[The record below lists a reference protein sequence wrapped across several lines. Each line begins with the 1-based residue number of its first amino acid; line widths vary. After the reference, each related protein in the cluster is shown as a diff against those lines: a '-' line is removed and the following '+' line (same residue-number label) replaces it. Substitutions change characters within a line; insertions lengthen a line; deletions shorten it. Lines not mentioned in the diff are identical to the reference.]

1 MRHIRLVSIL
11 MLMAGAA
18 VAVAGIALDLSP
30 VVTLVGLM
38 LVIAGIIKIVT
49 VRIWHGLFDSDAAV
63 GK

>member
-1 MRHIRLVSIL
+1 MSDAKPRLLPPMREFFGIL
-11 MLMAGAA
+11 PLAM
-18 VAVAGIALDLSP
+18 
-30 VVTLVGLM
+30 VGLM